1 MPKEEKGEEVSCI
14 VCGGRSDRTGLCER
28 CQESLQLCEAENYV
42 KRKMMIKNTHTEEQT
57 LSDAGDL

>member
-28 CQESLQLCEAENYV
+28 SQESLQLCEAENYV

-57 LSDAGDL
+57 LSNAGDL

>member
-1 MPKEEKGEEVSCI
+1 MPKEEKEEEVSCI

-28 CQESLQLCEAENYV
+28 AQESLQLCEAENYV

-57 LSDAGDL
+57 LSNAGDL